1 MNKEM
6 YKYISGIE
14 DFFHYFPNTH
24 WCHFHEVLEFRWYR
38 KLDYEEWHD
47 IFYID
52 LTMSDLNENDTILL
66 KFKNVSGITS
76 ERCDFS
82 GWISGLDIIN
92 LKYNN
97 PSYEN
102 QYEVL
107 DFEDYKIHFYCEDI
121 EVKVLRADGTD
132 ILHEDNT

>member
-1 MNKEM
+1 
-6 YKYISGIE
+6 
-14 DFFHYFPNTH
+14 
-24 WCHFHEVLEFRWYR
+24 
-38 KLDYEEWHD
+38 
-47 IFYID
+47 
-52 LTMSDLNENDTILL
+52 MSDLNENDTILL